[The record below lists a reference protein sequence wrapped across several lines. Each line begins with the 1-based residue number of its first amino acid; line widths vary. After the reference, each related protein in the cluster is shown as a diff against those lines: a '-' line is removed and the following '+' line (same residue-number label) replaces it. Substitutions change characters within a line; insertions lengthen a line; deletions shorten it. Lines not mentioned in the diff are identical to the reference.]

1 MDENTD
7 EGFLKLSFDDTNVA
21 RNLFGPRDENIKYL
35 KKYFNIRASVRG
47 NHLTIIGS
55 KKDVEDTN
63 RVISELQG
71 IVKKGSVINP
81 ADIDHA
87 VRYLSHTHGGM
98 EGLHKDQIYIPPS
111 KKVITPKSRNQ
122 KLYVHAIKKHDM
134 VIGIGPAG
142 TGKTYLAMAMALS
155 AYFRKEVSRIILTRP
170 AIEAGEKLGY
180 LPGTMYEKVNPYLRP
195 LYDALYDMVDMD
207 RAARLMEKG
216 TIEIAPLAFM
226 RGRTLNDAFVILD
239 EAQNTA
245 SEQMKMFLTRLGFSS
260 KTVITGDITQ
270 IDLPDKKTSGL
281 VEIQSILKDI
291 RGIRFVYFSKNDVVR
306 HPLVQKIIQAYE
318 TRKHDFGG
326 IRDAERKV

>member
-98 EGLHKDQIYIPPS
+98 EDLHKDQIYILPS

-122 KLYVHAIKKHDM
+122 KLYVDAIKKHDM

-270 IDLPDKKTSGL
+270 IDLADKKTSGL
-281 VEIQSILKDI
+281 VEIQSILKNI
-291 RGIRFVYFSKNDVVR
+291 RGIRFVYFSKKDVVR

-318 TRKHDFGG
+318 TRKNDFGG
-326 IRDAERKV
+326 IRDAERKA